1 MRVLV
6 IAPHPD
12 DETLGCGGTLLKHI
26 AAGDSLS
33 WVIVTKAH
41 EPRWPAEVIARRE
54 QQIEQVSDAY
64 GFAKRFRLS
73 FPAARLDT
81 VPLEDLMAA
90 FNEIV
95 AEVKPDWIYTVH
107 AGDVHSDHRV
117 VFEATM
123 SAVKA
128 FNSADKGVSRLL
140 SYETISSTDATPPL
154 PTTVFLPNV
163 YCDITPYLERKLE
176 IMSLYQGEVH
186 PYPLPRA
193 LESIR
198 ALARFRGATVAAEY
212 AEAVMLLRELR

>member
-26 AAGDSLS
+26 AAGDSVS
-33 WVIVTKAH
+33 WVIVTKAY
-41 EPRWPAEVIARRE
+41 EPRWPAEVIERRE
-54 QQIEQVSDAY
+54 RQIEQVSAAY
-64 GFAKRFRLS
+64 GFAKRFRLT

-81 VPLEDLMAA
+81 VPLEDLMTA

-95 AEVKPDWIYTVH
+95 AEVKPDWIYSVH
-107 AGDVHSDHRV
+107 SGDIHSDHRA

-123 SAVKA
+123 SAVKS
-128 FNSADKGVSRLL
+128 FNSSVSRLL
-140 SYETISSTDATPPL
+140 SYETISSTDATPPR
-154 PTTVFLPNV
+154 PATVFLPHV
-163 YCDITPYLERKLE
+163 YCDITPFLERKLE
-176 IMSLYQGEVH
+176 IMSLYEGEVH

-198 ALARFRGATVAAEY
+198 ALARFRGATVAREY
-212 AEAVMLLRELR
+212 AEAFMLLREVR

>member
-26 AAGDSLS
+26 AAGDSVS
-33 WVIVTKAH
+33 WVIVTKAY
-41 EPRWPAEVIARRE
+41 EPRWPAEVIERRE
-54 QQIEQVSDAY
+54 RQIEQVSAAY
-64 GFAKRFRLS
+64 GFAKKFRLS

-81 VPLEDLMAA
+81 VPLEELMSA

-107 AGDVHSDHRV
+107 AGDIHSDHRV

-123 SAVKA
+123 STVKS
-128 FNSADKGVSRLL
+128 FNSTASRLL
-140 SYETISSTDATPPL
+140 SYETISSTDAAPPVRE
-154 PTTVFLPNV
+154 TVFLPNV
-163 YCDITPYLERKLE
+163 YCDITPFLERKLE
-176 IMSLYQGEVH
+176 IMSLYEGEVH

-198 ALARFRGATVAAEY
+198 ALARFRGATVASGY
-212 AEAVMLLRELR
+212 AEAFMLLRELR

>member
-26 AAGDSLS
+26 AAGDSVS
-33 WVIVTKAH
+33 WVVVTKAH
-41 EPRWPAEVIARRE
+41 EPRWSAEVIERRE
-54 QQIEQVSDAY
+54 KQIEQVSAAY
-64 GFAKRFRLS
+64 GFANRFRLT

-81 VPLEDLMAA
+81 VPLEDLLAA
-90 FNEIV
+90 INKIV

-107 AGDVHSDHRV
+107 ARDIHSDHRV
-117 VFEATM
+117 VFDATI
-123 SAVKA
+123 SAVKS
-128 FNSADKGVSRLL
+128 FNNNGVSRLL
-140 SYETISSTDATPPL
+140 SYETISSTDAMPPA
-154 PTTVFLPNV
+154 PATVFLPNV
-163 YCDITPYLERKLE
+163 YCDITPFLERKLE
-176 IMSLYQGEVH
+176 IMSLYEGEVH

-212 AEAVMLLRELR
+212 AEAFMLLRELR

>member
-12 DETLGCGGTLLKHI
+12 DETLGCGGTLLKHL
-26 AAGDSLS
+26 AAGDTVS
-33 WVIVTKAH
+33 WVIVTKAY
-41 EPRWPAEVIARRE
+41 EPRWPSEVIERRE
-54 QQIEQVSDAY
+54 REIEQVSDAY
-64 GFAKRFRLS
+64 GFVHRFRLT

-81 VPLEDLMAA
+81 VPLEELLHSM
-90 FNEIV
+90 NEIV
-95 AEVKPDWIYTVH
+95 GEVKPDWIYTVN
-107 AGDVHSDHRV
+107 AGDIHSDHRV

-123 SAVKA
+123 SAVKS
-128 FNSADKGVSRLL
+128 FNSANSGVQRLL
-140 SYETISSTDATPPL
+140 SYETISSTDAMPPGA
-154 PTTVFLPNV
+154 TSVFLPNV
-163 YCDITPYLERKLE
+163 YCDITPFIERKLE

-212 AEAVMLLRELR
+212 AEAFMLLRELR

>member
-12 DETLGCGGTLLKHI
+12 DETLGCGGTLLKHV
-26 AAGDSLS
+26 AAGDDVF
-33 WVIVTKAH
+33 WVIVTKAY
-41 EPRWPAEVIARRE
+41 EPRWPAEVIERRE
-54 QQIEQVSDAY
+54 REIEQVSAAY
-64 GFAKRFRLS
+64 GFKKKFRLS

-81 VPLEDLMAA
+81 VALEELLKSIND
-90 FNEIV
+90 IV

-107 AGDVHSDHRV
+107 GGDIHSDHRV

-128 FNSADKGVSRLL
+128 FNSTNQGVRRLL
-140 SYETISSTDATPPL
+140 SYETISSTDAMPSSA
-154 PTTVFLPNV
+154 TTVFLPNV
-163 YCDITPYLERKLE
+163 YCDITPFIDRKLE

-198 ALARFRGATVAAEY
+198 ALARVRGATVAAEY
-212 AEAVMLLRELR
+212 AEAFMLLRELI

>member
-26 AAGDSLS
+26 AAGDHVY
-33 WVIVTKAH
+33 WVIVTKAY
-41 EPRWPAEVIARRE
+41 EPRWPAEDIERRE
-54 QQIEQVSDAY
+54 RQIENVSAAY
-64 GFAKRFRLS
+64 GFAKKFRLS

-81 VPLEDLMAA
+81 VPLEDLMFA

-117 VFEATM
+117 VFNATI
-123 SAVKA
+123 SAVKP
-128 FNSADKGVSRLL
+128 FNKSVSRLL
-140 SYETISSTDATPPL
+140 SYETISSTDAAPPR

-163 YCDITPYLERKLE
+163 YCDITPFLERKLE
-176 IMSLYQGEVH
+176 IMSLYEGEVH

-198 ALARFRGATVAAEY
+198 ALARFRGATIATEY
-212 AEAVMLLRELR
+212 AEAFMLLRERR

>member
-26 AAGDSLS
+26 AAGDSVS
-33 WVIVTKAH
+33 WVIVTKAY
-41 EPRWPAEVIARRE
+41 EPRWPAEDIERRE
-54 QQIEQVSDAY
+54 RQIERVSAAY
-64 GFAKRFRLS
+64 GFAKNFRLS

-81 VPLEDLMAA
+81 VPLEDMMTA

-95 AEVKPDWIYTVH
+95 AEVKPDWIYSVH
-107 AGDVHSDHRV
+107 SGDIHSDHRA

-123 SAVKA
+123 SAVKS
-128 FNSADKGVSRLL
+128 FNSSVSRLL
-140 SYETISSTDATPPL
+140 SYETISSTDAAPPRRE
-154 PTTVFLPNV
+154 TVFLPHV
-163 YCDITPYLERKLE
+163 YCDITPFLERKLE
-176 IMSLYQGEVH
+176 IMSLYEGEVH

-198 ALARFRGATVAAEY
+198 ALARFRGATVAREY
-212 AEAVMLLRELR
+212 AEAFMLLREVR

>member
-12 DETLGCGGTLLKHI
+12 DETLGCGGTLLKHV
-26 AAGDSLS
+26 AAGDSVS
-33 WVIVTKAH
+33 WIIVTKAY
-41 EPRWPAEVIARRE
+41 EPRWPREVIDRRE
-54 QQIEQVSDAY
+54 QEIEKVSAAY
-64 GFAKRFRLS
+64 GFAKRFRLT

-81 VPLEDLMAA
+81 VPLEELLKSI
-90 FNEIV
+90 NEIV

-107 AGDVHSDHRV
+107 TGDIHSDHRI

-123 SAVKA
+123 SAVKS
-128 FNSADKGVSRLL
+128 FNNGVQRLL
-140 SYETISSTDATPPL
+140 SYETISSTDAMPSSTA
-154 PTTVFLPNV
+154 TVFLPNV
-163 YCDITPYLERKLE
+163 YCDITPFIERKLE

-198 ALARFRGATVAAEY
+198 ALARFRGATVATEY
-212 AEAVMLLRELR
+212 AEAFMLLRELR

>member
-12 DETLGCGGTLLKHI
+12 DETLGCGGAILKHI
-26 AAGDSLS
+26 AAGDSVS

-54 QQIEQVSDAY
+54 RQIEQVSAAY
-64 GFAKRFRLS
+64 GFANRYRLS
-73 FPAARLDT
+73 FPAGRLDT
-81 VPLEDLMAA
+81 VPLEDLMVA

-95 AEVKPDWIYTVH
+95 ADAKPDWIYTVH
-107 AGDVHSDHRV
+107 GGDVHSDHRA
-117 VFEATM
+117 VFDATT
-123 SAVKA
+123 STVKS
-128 FNSADKGVSRLL
+128 FNSASKGVTRLL

-154 PTTVFLPNV
+154 PATVFLPNV
-163 YCDITPYLERKLE
+163 YCDITPFLERKLE
-176 IMSLYQGEVH
+176 IMSLYEGEVH

-193 LESIR
+193 PESIR

-212 AEAVMLLRELR
+212 AEAFMLLRELR

>member
-12 DETLGCGGTLLKHI
+12 DETLGCGGTLLKHV
-26 AAGDSLS
+26 AAGDSAS
-33 WVIVTKAH
+33 WVIVTKAY
-41 EPRWPAEVIARRE
+41 EPRWSAEDIARRE
-54 QQIEQVSDAY
+54 QQIERVSAAY

-81 VPLEDLMAA
+81 VPIEDLMAT

-95 AEVKPDWIYTVH
+95 ADVKPEWIYTVH

-117 VFEATM
+117 VFEATT
-123 SAVKA
+123 SAVKS
-128 FNSADKGVSRLL
+128 FNSANKGVSRLL
-140 SYETISSTDATPPL
+140 SYETISSTDATPPS

-163 YCDITPYLERKLE
+163 YCDITPFLERKLE
-176 IMSLYQGEVH
+176 IMSLYEGEVH

-198 ALARFRGATVAAEY
+198 ALARFRGATVATEY
-212 AEAVMLLRELR
+212 AEAFMMLRELR